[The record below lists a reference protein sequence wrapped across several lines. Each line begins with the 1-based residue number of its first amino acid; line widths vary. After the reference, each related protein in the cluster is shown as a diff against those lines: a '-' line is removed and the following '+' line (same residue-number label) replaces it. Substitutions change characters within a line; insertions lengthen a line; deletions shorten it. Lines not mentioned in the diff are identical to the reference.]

1 MIVLIRTINV
11 VFIMKL
17 VINIKRALQSD
28 IPIVSILSMDV
39 FCQSSFLINVNIIP
53 VYSDTYKKWEVIT
66 WE

>member
-1 MIVLIRTINV
+1 MIVLIRTTNV

>member
-1 MIVLIRTINV
+1 MIVLIRTTNV

-39 FCQSSFLINVNIIP
+39 FCKSSFLINVNIIP